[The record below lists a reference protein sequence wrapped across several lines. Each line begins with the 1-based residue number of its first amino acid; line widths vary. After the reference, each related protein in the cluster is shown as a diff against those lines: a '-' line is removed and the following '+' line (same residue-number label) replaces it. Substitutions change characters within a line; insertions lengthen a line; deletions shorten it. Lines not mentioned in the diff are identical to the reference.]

1 MSDRTD
7 AELVRMVRE
16 RGDTS
21 AYGELIARY
30 QGHAYG
36 LAYSFVGN
44 WEEAQDIAQEA
55 FIHAY
60 INLHTLKV
68 PAKFPV
74 WLRRIVFSTCMHW
87 LRKFRPELYHSLG
100 EPEDFKLIEK
110 MPDSKAASPLEH
122 AMKKEM
128 SEVVL
133 AAIAELP
140 PKYRI
145 PLTMFHLDG
154 LSYEKVAEFLEIPV
168 GTVKSLINRAK
179 KKLKPALKSYAT
191 EVLPMVSEV
200 FNEHKLPA
208 EFSRKVLENVP
219 ILAWGKGKECSFAGA
234 LEAALSVTEYPFSY
248 TDIMGFTGLAFRVRW
263 FKPSGEIRWCA
274 SSPAGEMAE
283 EIEAA
288 THATG
293 WELKC
298 EVHKGEPNM
307 VRYVPE
313 IVASINAGK
322 PVLAYDDRL
331 DMAVVYGYGEGGK
344 TLLFRDYH
352 KGETLHELP
361 ASGLG
366 WMIIYLGGYSPELS
380 RSEAF
385 IESLK
390 LAVRN
395 WRRRC
400 GKAGPGEYWYGE
412 TALGIWIDDLS
423 IVDSLTQK
431 EKETLFFVSW
441 WNFTS
446 LVDARNAAIS
456 FLRGN
461 VTHLPEQSAHFIS
474 KAAALYEREVKSL
487 DCASFTK
494 HDAFFGPWSG
504 KSIKDWTADVRK
516 REREILTEACRLE
529 NNAITEIEKALSS
542 L

>member
-1 MSDRTD
+1 
-7 AELVRMVRE
+7 MVRE
-16 RGDTS
+16 RGDTA
-21 AYGELIARY
+21 AYGELVARY

-36 LAYSFVGN
+36 LGYSLVGN

-55 FIHAY
+55 FIRAY
-60 INLHTLKV
+60 INLHTLEE
-68 PAKFPV
+68 PAKFPA

-87 LRKFRPELYHSLG
+87 LRKFRPELYRSLG
-100 EPEDFKLIEK
+100 EPEDFKQIEK

-122 AMKKEM
+122 AMKNEM

-179 KKLKPALKSYAT
+179 KKLKPALKSYAM

-219 ILAWGKGKECSFAGA
+219 VLAWGKGKECSFVGA
-234 LEAALSVTEYPFSY
+234 LEAALTVTEHPCSY

-263 FKPSGEIRWCA
+263 FKPSGEIRWCGSCA
-274 SSPAGEMAE
+274 VGEMEE

-288 THATG
+288 ARTTG

-298 EVHKGEPNM
+298 EVHMEEPDIG
-307 VRYVPE
+307 RLAPE

-322 PVLAYDDRL
+322 PVLAYDDRQ

-352 KGETLHELP
+352 KGESPHELP

-366 WMIIYLGGYSPELS
+366 WLIIYIGGHSPKLS

-385 IESLK
+385 IEALK
-390 LAVRN
+390 IALRN
-395 WRRRC
+395 WRLRC

-412 TALGIWIDDLS
+412 TALSAWLDNLS

-446 LVDARNAAIS
+446 LVDARNAAVS
-456 FLRGN
+456 FLREN
-461 VTHLPEQSAHFIS
+461 ATLLPEQAAHFIS
-474 KAAALYEREVKSL
+474 KAAALYEQEAKSL
-487 DCASFTK
+487 ECASFIN
-494 HDAFFGPWSG
+494 HEAFLGSWSG

-516 REREILTEACRLE
+516 RECEILTEACRLE
-529 NNAITEIEKALSS
+529 NNAITQIEKALSS